1 MARDRYQHC
10 VGANHRPAERTER
23 GRHIEAAHGCQCAF
37 DQSTRRWIEHIAVAE
52 GGATVLR
59 RRQAQAKPNPK
70 PLLGEK
76 VAGMARNRG
85 AIFWAVYR
93 GGVEGW
99 GQG

>member
-52 GGATVLR
+52 GGATALR
-59 RRQAQAKPNPK
+59 MRQAQAKPNPK
-70 PLLGEK
+70 PLLGAK
-76 VAGMARNRG
+76 VAGMSCNRRSFYG
-85 AIFWAVYR
+85 SLYR
-93 GGVEGW
+93 SGRKVRV
-99 GQG
+99 